1 MKRREDWMPKFF
13 AFVEENYHKPFVWGK
28 WDCCL
33 FSDACIKVMTGK
45 SLIPKQ
51 LKWKDEESAMQSI
64 KDYGGTLGKALDKA
78 AKAQKLKKIKPMF
91 LQTGDLVIWKEE
103 SEMCGMYDGQAILCP
118 SDDGLA
124 VKPTELALR
133 GWRIDV

>member
-13 AFVEENYHKPFVWGK
+13 AFIEENYQKPFVWGK

-45 SLIPKQ
+45 SLIPKE

-64 KDYGGTLGKALDKA
+64 KGYGGTLGKSLDKA
-78 AKAQKLKKIKPMF
+78 AKAQNLKKIKPMF

-118 SDDGLA
+118 SDDGLE

-133 GWRIDV
+133 GWRIDG

>member
-1 MKRREDWMPKFF
+1 
-13 AFVEENYHKPFVWGK
+13 
-28 WDCCL
+28 
-33 FSDACIKVMTGK
+33 
-45 SLIPKQ
+45 
-51 LKWKDEESAMQSI
+51 
-64 KDYGGTLGKALDKA
+64 
-78 AKAQKLKKIKPMF
+78 MF

-124 VKPTELALR
+124 VKTTELALR